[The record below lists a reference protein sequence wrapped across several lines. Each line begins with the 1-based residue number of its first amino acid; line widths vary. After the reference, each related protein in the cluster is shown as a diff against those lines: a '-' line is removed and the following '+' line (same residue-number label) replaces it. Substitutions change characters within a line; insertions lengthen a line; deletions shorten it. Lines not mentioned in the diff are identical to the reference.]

1 MEALANAMVVIISQY
16 INVSNQHNFTQY
28 LHNII
33 CQSCLNKLVKK
44 IRAIGIRQVTKLCAM
59 SYLSIK
65 LRLITAPA
73 SWVITKLERIRPV
86 LGTLSHWKRLWCWEG
101 LGTGGEG
108 DDRGWDGW
116 WHHWLNGHESEWTPG
131 VGDGQG
137 GLVCCDSWGGKESDM
152 TERLIWSGTFIDDIL
167 LKELSHLN
175 PFT

>member
-101 LGTGGEG
+101 FSAWVTWCLSRRLLRDHLSLSDRTVESVGHFCAFICKERSLGEKG
-108 DDRGWDGW
+108 RLSVSR
-116 WHHWLNGHESEWTPG
+116 WLSVP
-131 VGDGQG
+131 
-137 GLVCCDSWGGKESDM
+137 
-152 TERLIWSGTFIDDIL
+152 
-167 LKELSHLN
+167 
-175 PFT
+175 PFYGR

>member
-1 MEALANAMVVIISQY
+1 MEALANAMVVIILQY
-16 INVSNQHNFTQY
+16 INVSNQYVYILN

-44 IRAIGIRQVTKLCAM
+44 IRAIGRRQVTKLCAM

-86 LGTLSHWKRLWCWEG
+86 LGTLTHWKRLWCWEG
-101 LGTGGEG
+101 LGARGEG

-116 WHHWLNGHESEWTPG
+116 MASWLDECESEWTPG

-137 GLVCCDSWGGKESDM
+137 GLACCDSWGRIESDT
-152 TERLIWSGTFIDDIL
+152 TERLIWSDLIWYQ
-167 LKELSHLN
+167 KKKK
-175 PFT
+175 